1 MFFQIKELVLW
12 PKDESKEPR
21 RVSFAGGRVN
31 VISGASK
38 TGKSAIVP
46 IIDYCLGADK
56 CAIPVGP
63 IRDACAWFGIVVST
77 VEGEKLLARREP
89 GGQRSTGDMFI
100 SEDARVNVPRIIE
113 EKNASVEDIKRR
125 LDELAGLTNLSFDFD
140 ATGANNF
147 KSRPSF
153 RDMVAFCFQPQN
165 LIANQDVLFYKAD
178 SYEHREKLRTIF
190 PYVLG
195 AITPTLLA
203 KRFELE
209 TLRRELRVKERELAG
224 LQQATTRWLSDL
236 RTYVSAAREYGLT
249 KANVSA
255 DATADE
261 MVGILRELRDH
272 SSRDAAITPESIND
286 SIAEYINLERRETIV
301 ATQLAALR
309 RRSTEMT
316 RLRDSAEGYITALRT
331 QRDRLSLVE
340 WLRGQNET
348 KSNCPLCQ
356 NHLAAPSQ
364 ELEALASALAETD
377 ATSAR
382 FKPSPDAFEKEFQ
395 AVRAEIRHMTEHL
408 EGLRKEKKV
417 LSDRSRETQQAAF
430 KSATIDRFLGRLEQA
445 LGTYEDVSPGSDLIA
460 EVAELK
466 QRVQALAA
474 EVSEAQVARRVEN
487 ALRRIN
493 QAAGGIVPTLDAERP
508 NDPVSLSPQDLAIKV
523 AGSGGREDFLWE
535 IGSGA
540 NWLAYHVAMT
550 LALQHFFIA
559 QPESPVPAFLVYDQP
574 SQVYFPRRVTRGD
587 SEPADPNWGDED
599 VAAVR
604 KVFEALGSA
613 AHQVAPKLQIIV
625 LDHAGSDVWGDI
637 NDVALTEEWRGG
649 EKLVPPSWL
658 R

>member
-12 PKDESKEPR
+12 PKDDTQEPR
-21 RVSFAGGRVN
+21 RVSFAGGCVN

-77 VEGEKLLARREP
+77 AEGEKLLARREP

-100 SEDARVNVPRIIE
+100 AEDARVLVPRRIE
-113 EKNASVEDIKRR
+113 EKNASVDDIKRR
-125 LDELAGLTNLSFDFD
+125 LDELAGLTNLSFDPD
-140 ATGANNF
+140 APTANTF

-165 LIANQDVLFYKAD
+165 LVANQDLLFYKAD
-178 SYEHREKLRTIF
+178 SYEHREKLRAIF

-195 AITPTLLA
+195 AITPALLA

-209 TLRRELRVKERELAG
+209 TLRRELRLKERELSG

-236 RTYVSAAREYGLT
+236 RTYVSAAREYGLLR
-249 KANVSA
+249 ADLSA

-261 MVGILRELRDH
+261 MVVALRRIKDN
-272 SSRDAAITPESIND
+272 SSRDAAITPESINV
-286 SIAEYINLERRETIV
+286 SIAEYMNLERRETVV

-331 QRDRLSLVE
+331 QRDRLGLVE

-348 KSNCPLCQ
+348 KSHCPLCQ

-382 FKPSPDAFEKEFQ
+382 FKPAPDAFEREFQ
-395 AVRAEIRHMTEHL
+395 AVRTEIRHMTDHL
-408 EGLRKEKKV
+408 DGVRKEKRA
-417 LSDRSRETQQAAF
+417 LSDRSRETQQTAF
-430 KSATIDRFLGRLEQA
+430 KAAAIDRFLGRLEQA
-445 LGTYEDVSPGSDLIA
+445 LGTYENVSPGSDLVA

-466 QRVQALAA
+466 QRVQGLAV

-487 ALRRIN
+487 ALKRIN
-493 QAAGGIVPTLDAERP
+493 QAAGVIVPTLDAERP
-508 NDPVSLSPQDLAIKV
+508 NDPVSLSLQDLAIKV
-523 AGSGGREDFLWE
+523 TGSAGREDFLWE

-550 LALQHFFIA
+550 LALQEFFIA
-559 QPESPVPAFLVYDQP
+559 RPDSPVPAFLVYDQP
-574 SQVYFPRRVTRGD
+574 SQVYFPRRVTRLD
-587 SEPADPNWGDED
+587 DEPTDPKWGDED

-604 KVFEALGSA
+604 KIFEALGSA
-613 AHQVAPKLQIIV
+613 VQQVAPKLQIIV

-637 NDVALTEEWRGG
+637 NAVGLTEEWRGG
-649 EKLVPPSWL
+649 EKLVPMSWL
-658 R
+658 

>member
-12 PKDESKEPR
+12 PKDDTKEPR
-21 RVSFAGGRVN
+21 RVPFVGGRVN

-77 VEGEKLLARREP
+77 AEGEKLLARREP
-89 GGQRSTGDMFI
+89 AGQRSTGEMFI
-100 SEDARVNVPRIIE
+100 AEDARVLVPRRIV
-113 EKNASVEDIKRR
+113 EKNASVEDVKHR
-125 LDELAGLTNLSFDFD
+125 LDELAGLTNLSFDAD
-140 ATGANNF
+140 APNASTF
-147 KSRPSF
+147 RSRPSF

-165 LIANQDVLFYKAD
+165 LVANRDVLFYKAD

-195 AITPTLLA
+195 AITPALLA

-209 TLRRELRVKERELAG
+209 TLRRELRVKERELTG
-224 LQQATTRWLSDL
+224 MQQATARWLSDL
-236 RTYVSAAREYGLT
+236 RIYVSAAREYGLL
-249 KANVSA
+249 KAGVSM

-261 MVGILRELRDH
+261 MVAALRHIKDN
-272 SSRDAAITPESIND
+272 SSGDAAITPESINE
-286 SIAEYINLERRETIV
+286 SIAQFIGLEHRETVV
-301 ATQLAALR
+301 ATQLAAVR

-316 RLRDSAEGYITALRT
+316 RLRDSADGYVTALRS

-348 KSNCPLCQ
+348 DSQCPLCQ
-356 NHLAAPSQ
+356 NHLAAPSR
-364 ELEALASALAETD
+364 ELETLASALAETD
-377 ATSAR
+377 ATSAKFR
-382 FKPSPDAFEKEFQ
+382 AAPDAFEREFQ
-395 AVRAEIRHMTEHL
+395 TVRTEIRHLTEHL
-408 EGLRKEKKV
+408 DGLRKEKRA
-417 LSDRSRETQQAAF
+417 LSDRSREAQQAAF
-430 KSATIDRFLGRLEQA
+430 KAATIDRFLGRLEQA
-445 LGTYEDVSPGSDLIA
+445 LGTYETVSPGSELVA
-460 EVAELK
+460 EVTELK
-466 QRVQALAA
+466 QRIQALSA

-487 ALRRIN
+487 SLKRVN
-493 QAAGGIVPTLDAERP
+493 QTAGTIVPTLDAERP
-508 NDPVSLSPQDLAIKV
+508 NDPVSLSLQDLAIKV
-523 AGSGGREDFLWE
+523 TGGGGREDFLWE

-550 LALQHFFIA
+550 LALQEFFIGRSD
-559 QPESPVPAFLVYDQP
+559 SPVPAFLVYDQP
-574 SQVYFPRRVTRGD
+574 SQVYFPRRVAQREDQST
-587 SEPADPNWGDED
+587 DPQWGDED

-613 AHQVAPKLQIIV
+613 VQLTAPKLQIIV

-637 NDVALTEEWRGG
+637 SGVGLTEEWRGG
-649 EKLVPPSWL
+649 EKLVPTSWL
-658 R
+658 